1 MGTSKAAVE
10 ILELFGEITARLN
23 QLESTIDERFNTER
37 CQLWGNQM
45 SRVNSVQ
52 EAFEEAE
59 KDWKVKEFED
69 KAFIL
74 RKDSALNKQ
83 FPINPELGY

>member
-1 MGTSKAAVE
+1 MGTSKAAVD
-10 ILELFGEITARLN
+10 ILELFGEISARLD
-23 QLESTIDERFNTER
+23 QLESTIDERLNTER

-45 SRVNSVQ
+45 AMVNSVQ
-52 EAFEEAE
+52 EAFEKAE

-69 KAFIL
+69 QAFIL
-74 RKDSALNKQ
+74 KRDSVINKQ